1 MTILNSYQQRILTK
15 IQSDPF
21 FKETFYFTGG
31 TALAEAYLKHRYS
44 DDLDFFS
51 PQAFNSQGIFNRISS
66 WADELGYSIQHEFLE
81 PNHMYFLTFKDEFK
95 LKLDFAHYPF
105 TQLERPPL
113 MNKALRVD
121 SLRDISANKLI
132 TITQRNE
139 IKDYVDLYFIF
150 QNHSFWNIR
159 TDCFEKFKTEI
170 DPYLFA
176 SDILQVMEFDYLPK
190 MIEPLSLQKLKT
202 FYTELA
208 KTLGKK
214 SLA

>member
-1 MTILNSYQQRILTK
+1 MSVLNSYQRSVLTK
-15 IQSDPF
+15 FQSDPF
-21 FKETFYFTGG
+21 FKDTFYFTGG
-31 TALAEAYLKHRYS
+31 TALAEVYLHHRYS

-51 PQAFNSQGIFNRISS
+51 ALPFNSQSVFNRISS
-66 WADELGYSIQHEFLE
+66 WADELGYSIQQEFLE
-81 PNHMYFLTFKDEFK
+81 PNHMYFLTFKDRFE

-105 TQLERPPL
+105 TQLEKPTVFNHL
-113 MNKALRVD
+113 LKVD

-150 QNHSFWNIR
+150 KKYSFWKIR
-159 TDCFEKFKTEI
+159 TDCFEKFKTDI

-190 MIEPLSLQKLKT
+190 MIEPLSLPELQA
-202 FYTELA
+202 FYTDLA
-208 KTLGKK
+208 KTLGKN
-214 SLA
+214 SLT